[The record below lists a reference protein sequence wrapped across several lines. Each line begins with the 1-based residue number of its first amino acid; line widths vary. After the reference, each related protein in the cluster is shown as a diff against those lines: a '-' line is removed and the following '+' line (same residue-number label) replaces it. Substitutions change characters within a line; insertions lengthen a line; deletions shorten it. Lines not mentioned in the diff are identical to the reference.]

1 MKIYLSDHELKT
13 KSFVGAQ
20 EIPLAYIDTKDA
32 SYEVEIRPFD
42 DFTEDAAVQVRPYH
56 VVASEN
62 TILFDEDLTPIK
74 DVVFRRNGNAYC
86 YAPHGMK
93 EFTPST
99 FSCSVLIKRQAEY
112 RSEKIYNLKIGTAEK
127 DATLPL
133 SDKLIRIFGDAYRRG
148 AAPPNIKINN
158 GAVTKESMIESAG
171 TSADFV
177 FVETEDGENFSGLD
191 IDSVLKKNINVWI
204 SSSQWKTS
212 QREAPPATFRQEGA
226 LNAFYLNS
234 KRKKPSRV
242 LFRDD
247 TRMHGIEGEYSLLY
261 EDVMLIEKK
270 NMGFIIVTPQE
281 FLLSSADNAKVIYDV
296 LMYVYFRSYRR
307 SSAVSSWITDEEV
320 DYAAYSMLRIGKHH
334 RSIRLDNMINSV
346 SLGEKYQLVSID
358 VANPDV
364 QYVGIDGSQELL
376 FRKTGKK
383 SADPKKESD
392 TLSYLTT
399 KNTIV
404 LHKRESAYD
413 IKTRVSVIGKQIP
426 GGLSVVVSPIRDS
439 NRCIYTDKEQ
449 ELIIPDI
456 KFVWYICTKPGSPYL
471 INELTLVEQSEYSME
486 KHGHRIAEVRTKA
499 SYHPKLIDMRVRGGG
514 LPTKE
519 NPGGGIDL
527 IDIGNLYGKPYRLG
541 STVIIRLP
549 KVLQKHEKKI
559 KDAVLKHIAAGE
571 YPIFIFE

>member
-1 MKIYLSDHELKT
+1 M
-13 KSFVGAQ
+13 
-20 EIPLAYIDTKDA
+20 
-32 SYEVEIRPFD
+32 
-42 DFTEDAAVQVRPYH
+42 
-56 VVASEN
+56 
-62 TILFDEDLTPIK
+62 
-74 DVVFRRNGNAYC
+74 
-86 YAPHGMK
+86 
-93 EFTPST
+93 
-99 FSCSVLIKRQAEY
+99 
-112 RSEKIYNLKIGTAEK
+112 
-127 DATLPL
+127 
-133 SDKLIRIFGDAYRRG
+133 
-148 AAPPNIKINN
+148 
-158 GAVTKESMIESAG
+158 
-171 TSADFV
+171 
-177 FVETEDGENFSGLD
+177 
-191 IDSVLKKNINVWI
+191 
-204 SSSQWKTS
+204 
-212 QREAPPATFRQEGA
+212 
-226 LNAFYLNS
+226 
-234 KRKKPSRV
+234 
-242 LFRDD
+242 
-247 TRMHGIEGEYSLLY
+247 
-261 EDVMLIEKK
+261 
-270 NMGFIIVTPQE
+270 
-281 FLLSSADNAKVIYDV
+281 
-296 LMYVYFRSYRR
+296 
-307 SSAVSSWITDEEV
+307 